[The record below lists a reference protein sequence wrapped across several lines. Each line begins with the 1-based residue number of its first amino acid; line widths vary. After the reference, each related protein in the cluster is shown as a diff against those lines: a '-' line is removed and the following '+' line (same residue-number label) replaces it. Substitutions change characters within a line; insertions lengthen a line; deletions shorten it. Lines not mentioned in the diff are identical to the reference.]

1 MAKSKLFDSWTF
13 QLPYPAPFDDKT
25 AVAKTHSDIGS
36 RHNLA
41 TAAQSTLHA
50 PTLRAILAY
59 LNLKNGTGTGAVGF
73 QNNDLI
79 NAEYD
84 GATHY
89 TAVVYNRQKG
99 KFFAAIYDVGSDVP
113 KPYTLASK
121 GETGSAL
128 IFTLMSIF
136 LEDEEFAQAFAEF
149 ERLIDQNDLLAL
161 TKEAALL
168 CDNVYR
174 RILAG
179 DSLPTAGIK
188 LDIPTTGNITQLTAL
203 MLDEGIYAPN
213 QLLYGNFAKFQ
224 LEMGGGTAPG
234 KMANQG
240 LEGAYKLSDKVYSEE
255 EQKLIPMM
263 EEWYVV
269 SEEVIDICEHIKST
283 SDFNRP
289 VRNVMLR
296 GDSGVGKT
304 EAAKAVA
311 AGLQI
316 PYYALTCHPNMEIYD
331 LIGQML
337 PVDRGSSSE
346 TMIENEMPSFDDLIM
361 DPATVMSMVT
371 GNEYDESIT
380 ADDALN
386 ALIEAKSRSGEG
398 QQFHFVKSPL
408 IKALE
413 TGAVIEI
420 QEPTVINDP
429 GVLAGLNSLL
439 DAGQM
444 ITLPTGDVVR
454 RDPNSIVVMTTNVG
468 YAGCKMLNQ
477 SIISRMQ
484 LIIDMQE
491 PSFEDIVQ
499 RVLNVSGCTDEEMV
513 RNMTTVYWDM
523 KQHCR
528 EKIIQDGSVGIRELI
543 DWVESYMVTKKAYK
557 SALYTIV
564 PSASAD
570 EESRQDLI
578 DTCLT
583 PRIHAEVV

>member
-36 RHNLA
+36 RHNKA

-59 LNLKNGTGTGAVGF
+59 LNLKNGTGTGAIGF
-73 QNNDLI
+73 QGNDLI

-89 TAVVYNRQKG
+89 MAVVYNRQKG
-99 KFFAAIYDVGSDVP
+99 KFFAAIYDAGVDVP
-113 KPYTLASK
+113 KPYTLGSK

-128 IFTLMSIF
+128 IFALMPLF
-136 LEDEEFAQAFAEF
+136 LEDEEFAEAFAKF
-149 ERLIDQNDLLAL
+149 EQFFDQNDLLAL

-203 MLDEGIYAPN
+203 MLDEGTYAPN
-213 QLLYGNFAKFQ
+213 QLLYGDFAKFQ
-224 LEMGGGTAPG
+224 LETGGGADSG
-234 KMANQG
+234 KMVNQG

-255 EQKLIPMM
+255 EQKLIPSIPD
-263 EEWYVV
+263 WYVIP
-269 SEEVIDICEHIKST
+269 EEVLDVCEHIKNT
-283 SDFNRP
+283 SDFNRS

-296 GDSGVGKT
+296 GDAGVGKT

-346 TMIENEMPSFDDLIM
+346 KEFKMPSFDDLLM
-361 DPATVMSMVT
+361 DPATVMSML
-371 GNEYDESIT
+371 GNEYDESVT

-386 ALIEAKSRSGEG
+386 ALIAARSRRSGEG

-444 ITLPTGDVVR
+444 ITLPTGDVVT
-454 RDPNSIVVMTTNVG
+454 RDPNSVVVMTTNVG
-468 YAGCKMLNQ
+468 YAGCKVLNQ

-484 LIIDMQE
+484 MIIDMKE

-513 RNMTTVYWDM
+513 GNMTTVYWDM

-543 DWVESYMVTKKAYK
+543 DWVESYMVTKRAYK
-557 SALYTIV
+557 SALYTII
-564 PSASAD
+564 PSASSD

-583 PRIHAEVV
+583 PRIHTEVV